1 MQTALDTKRGALYYG
16 GTMKK
21 EPLQNQ
27 RQKGRQAMT
36 TATATATGDD
46 LLTLDELADRLK
58 LHPVT
63 VRGLKRRGV
72 IPSLKIGHRTLRFEY
87 GAVLDALR
95 QAGDPAAEAAE

>member
-1 MQTALDTKRGALYYG
+1 MTAKTADT
-16 GTMKK
+16 
-21 EPLQNQ
+21 E
-27 RQKGRQAMT
+27 
-36 TATATATGDD
+36 
-46 LLTLDELADRLK
+46 LLTLDELAGRLK

-95 QAGDPAAEAAE
+95 AAGDPAGDQGDG